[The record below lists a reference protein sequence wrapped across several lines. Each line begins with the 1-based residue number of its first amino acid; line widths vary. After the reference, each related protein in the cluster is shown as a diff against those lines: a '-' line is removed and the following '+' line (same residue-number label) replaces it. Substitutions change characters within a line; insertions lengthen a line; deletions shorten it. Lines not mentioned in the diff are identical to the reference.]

1 MTASGRTPTLLL
13 DSLAAEIGC
22 DAVLPLP
29 CLAEILPE
37 SVQLRYAQSGT
48 CIHGRL
54 QLAIYKQLLETSNCL
69 REAGVGWSNTLAPS
83 VRRRKRGVGT
93 IDNFNHSCWPP
104 TLESAHVRHPGP
116 KARQLGHLEI

>member
-22 DAVLPLP
+22 DAVRPLP
-29 CLAEILPE
+29 CLAGILPE

-54 QLAIYKQLLETSNCL
+54 QLAIYKQLLRNVQL
-69 REAGVGWSNTLAPS
+69 PS
-83 VRRRKRGVGT
+83 GGRGRMVKYPRPER
-93 IDNFNHSCWPP
+93 PP
-104 TLESAHVRHPGP
+104 
-116 KARQLGHLEI
+116 